1 MKTKLN
7 GFLAFLMVLAAQFT
21 FAQTKTITGTV
32 TDQDGLPLP
41 GASVVVKEAGTGTQ
55 TDFDGNFSIQAS
67 EGQVLVFSY
76 VGQET
81 QEITVGSSN
90 TINVQL
96 LQAAEELGEV
106 VLTALGLEKKKD
118 EDLSSSTLVDTE
130 SLQKSGETG
139 VIQGLAGKTSGI
151 QITRSSGDPGAGAYI
166 QIRGQNTI
174 TGSASPLIV
183 LDGVAISNTSV
194 GQGVG
199 GVVQQSRL
207 NDINPEDI
215 ESVTVLKGAAAAAV
229 WGTGAA
235 NGVLVIKTKRGRGV
249 GGSRMSV
256 NLRSSVSFDEINVE
270 WDKQGKFGQGFGGY
284 SPTSAFSWGDKI
296 ADRAGGEDV
305 VDTSGEYFEAD
316 SGNRYYP
323 ITEKR
328 DRTVYNDANREQVFQ
343 TGVTLDNSVSVGFS
357 GDNSNT
363 LMSISNLDQEGI
375 IRGQS
380 SYNRKTF
387 RLNHEVD
394 LTDRVKARVNT
405 NYSTIKSQRIQQGSN
420 INGLYLGYLRTPA
433 DYDNTDYKG
442 TYFDAAGVATL
453 NSHRGY
459 RNYLGSAPPIYN
471 NPGWTINEQTNPNRV
486 ERFIIN
492 PEIQWQIT
500 DNMIFTG
507 RYGLDYYT
515 DVREEYFP
523 ANSAGIPNGFYR
535 RDEIA
540 EKNQTWNFFLSSN
553 YNFGEA
559 LNLSWI
565 LGTQFEETDYHRI
578 GGSSDTFT
586 NPFLDDLRLFGNAD
600 AANELPE
607 LFKQRTRK
615 NGGYAVINAELFNQ
629 LFVELTGRLERPST
643 VETNVFYPSASIG
656 WAFSNII
663 PENNIL
669 SFGKVRASY
678 GEIGIEPAPYATR
691 TTFGPGGVGSTWGDA
706 LAASVYGNPFTRSV
720 ALGNPDL
727 TIERIKEFEVGADF
741 RFFNNY
747 MTLGVT
753 YYDRVTEDAILPLDL
768 APASGFSSILS
779 NAAEISNKGL
789 EIDANVNIFN
799 QGDFKWSVNAN
810 FSRNRNI
817 VESLSGVQSVFL
829 NGFTGTS
836 SRVVEGEPFAALWG
850 GKFLRD
856 DNGELVLDA
865 NGFPQAA
872 PEEGVLG
879 DPNPEWR
886 GGIGTTLSFAGFT
899 VSALF
904 ETFQGNDM
912 WAGTKGV
919 LNYFGV
925 APETANE
932 STPSV
937 DVTSI
942 SGTVYPAG
950 TTFRGNI
957 ADFGGGPVA
966 LDADWYTG
974 LGGGFGPVGEQ
985 YVEDASWTRLRELSL
1000 FYSLPTSMME
1010 AIGFRSAEIG
1020 VTGRNLVL
1028 WTDFEGVDPDLNLTG
1043 ASKGRGLDYFTNP
1056 GTRSYLFTLRLGL

>member
-7 GFLAFLMVLAAQFT
+7 GFLALLLVLVAQIS

-32 TDQDGLPLP
+32 TDQDALPLP
-41 GASVVVKEAGTGTQ
+41 GASVLVKGTSNGTQ
-55 TDFDGNFSIQAS
+55 TDFDGNYSIQAS

-81 QEITVGSSN
+81 QEITVGASS

-96 LQAAEELGEV
+96 LQSAQELGEV

-130 SLQKSGETG
+130 ALQKSGETG

-151 QITRSSGDPGAGAYI
+151 QITRNSGDPGAGAYI

-194 GQGVG
+194 GSGVG

-235 NGVLVIKTKRGRGV
+235 NGVLVIKTKRGRGA

-256 NLRSSVSFDEINVE
+256 NVRSSVAFDEINVE
-270 WDKQGKFGQGFGGY
+270 WDKQDKFGQGLSGAWAEDF
-284 SPTSAFSWGDKI
+284 ALSWGDKI
-296 ADRAGGEDV
+296 ADRPGGADV
-305 VDTSGEYFEAD
+305 FDTSGEYFEAD
-316 SGNRYYP
+316 SGNLIYP

-328 DRTVYNDANREQVFQ
+328 SREVFNDVNRDQVFQ
-343 TGVTLDNSVSVGFS
+343 TGVTLDNSVSIGFS

-363 LMSISNLDQEGI
+363 LLSLSNLDQEGI

-387 RLNHEVD
+387 RLNHEVN
-394 LTDRVKARVNT
+394 LTEKLTARINT

-420 INGLYLGYLRTPA
+420 INGLYLGYLRTAP
-433 DYDNTDYKG
+433 DFNNTDYKG
-442 TYFDAAGVATL
+442 TYYDANGVAFP
-453 NSHRGY
+453 NAHRAY
-459 RNYLGSAPPIYN
+459 RGSVGTIPVYN

-515 DVREEYFP
+515 DVRETYFP
-523 ANSAGIPNGFYR
+523 ANSSGIPDGNYAR
-535 RDEIA
+535 TEIA
-540 EKNQTWNFFLSSN
+540 EKNSTWNFFLSSN
-553 YNFGEA
+553 YDLGEA
-559 LNLSWI
+559 FNLSWI
-565 LGTQFEETDYHRI
+565 LGTQFEESDYHSI
-578 GGSSDTFT
+578 GGTSNNFT
-586 NPFLDDLRLFGNAD
+586 NPFLGDLRLFGNAD
-600 AANELPE
+600 AANELPF
-607 LFKQRTRK
+607 LFKQKTRK
-615 NGGYAVINAELFNQ
+615 NGAYAVINAELFNQ
-629 LFVELTGRLERPST
+629 LFVELTGRYERPST
-643 VETNVFYPSASIG
+643 VEDNVFYPSASLG

-663 PENNIL
+663 PENNFL
-669 SFGKVRASY
+669 SFGKLRASY
-678 GEIGIEPAPYATR
+678 GEIGIEPQPYATR
-691 TTFGPGGVGSTWGDA
+691 TTFGPGGVGSSWGDF
-706 LAASVYGNPFTRSV
+706 LAAGTYGNPFTRSTT
-720 ALGNPDL
+720 LGNPDL

-747 MTLGVT
+747 MTLGFT

-768 APASGFSSILS
+768 APSSGFSNVLA
-779 NAAEISNKGL
+779 NAAEISNKGI

-829 NGFTGTS
+829 NGFTGAS
-836 SRVVEGEPFAALWG
+836 SRVVEGEPFGALWG
-850 GKFLRD
+850 GRLLRD
-856 DNGELVLDA
+856 AEGNLDLDA
-865 NGFPQAA
+865 NGFPQLD
-872 PEEGVLG
+872 PEAGLIG
-879 DPNPEWR
+879 DPNPDWR
-886 GGIGTTLSFAGFT
+886 GGLGTTISWKGLT
-899 VSALF
+899 LSALF
-904 ETFQGNDM
+904 ETFQGNEM

-919 LNYFGV
+919 LNYFGIS
-925 APETANE
+925 PETANE
-932 STPSV
+932 TTAPTDLV
-937 DVTSI
+937 NA
-942 SGTVYPAG
+942 SGTVIPAG

-957 ADFGGGPVA
+957 GDFGAGPVA
-966 LDADWYTG
+966 LDQSWYLG
-974 LGGGFGPVGEQ
+974 LASGFASSHEL
-985 YVEDASWTRLRELSL
+985 YIEDASWTRLRELSL
-1000 FYSLPTSMME
+1000 FYSLPTNMME
-1010 AIGFRSAEIG
+1010 SIGFRSAEIG